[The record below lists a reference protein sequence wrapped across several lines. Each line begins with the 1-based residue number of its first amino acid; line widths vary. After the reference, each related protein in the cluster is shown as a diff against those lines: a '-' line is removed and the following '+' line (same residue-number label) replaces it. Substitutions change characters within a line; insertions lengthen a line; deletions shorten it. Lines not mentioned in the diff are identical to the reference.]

1 MVLFRRMCLTIGN
14 GRINAIM
21 EDRGSNSIEE
31 VVVDDFFV
39 HTNML
44 SRMVVNVNL
53 FLKDFMFLNVKFI
66 LF

>member
-1 MVLFRRMCLTIGN
+1 MCLTIGN